1 MKVGYVYIVA
11 SRRNGTIY
19 VGCTSNLV
27 QRTWQHRTAAID
39 GFTSEH
45 GCTLLVW
52 YEPHDDLQEARLRER
67 QIKKWNRAWKLKL
80 IEDHNPQWEDLF
92 DQLI

>member
-1 MKVGYVYIVA
+1 MKAGFVYIVA
-11 SRRNGTIY
+11 SQRNGTIY

-27 QRTWQHRTAAID
+27 QRIWQHRTGTIE

-45 GCTLLVW
+45 DCTLLVW
-52 YEPHDDLQEARLRER
+52 YEPHDDLQQARLRER

-80 IEDHNPQWEDLF
+80 IEERNPRWEDLF
-92 DQLI
+92 EGLI

>member
-1 MKVGYVYIVA
+1 MKVGFVYIVA

-27 QRTWQHRTAAID
+27 QRIWQHRTGTIE

-45 GCTLLVW
+45 DCTLLVW
-52 YEPHDDLQEARLRER
+52 YEPHDDLQQARLRER

-80 IEDHNPQWEDLF
+80 IEERNPRWEDLF
-92 DQLI
+92 KGLI